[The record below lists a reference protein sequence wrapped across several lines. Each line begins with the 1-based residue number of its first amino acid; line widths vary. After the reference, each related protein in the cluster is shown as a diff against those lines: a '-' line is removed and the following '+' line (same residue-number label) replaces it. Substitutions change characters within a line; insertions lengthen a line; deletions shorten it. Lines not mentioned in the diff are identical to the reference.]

1 MAGPRLFTSEE
12 ESLHFRDREALFKV
26 IPVDG
31 GEAVVEVFPLY
42 ATGIAVLAPPTGAPQ
57 GPRRSLVAVELAA
70 PLEVRDL
77 SVIWRVRRN
86 LLINSSGAVAL
97 LAAAMA
103 TGFGFRTYIRGRRLE
118 EQLVIAREV
127 QTELLPAA
135 TESWKEVGLSTVYQP
150 ADQVSGDF
158 YDGFRVGDG
167 RIALVMGDVS
177 GKGVPAALVMGVIHG
192 AVRSSTWTGSAVDH
206 ERESRRLNELL
217 CEKSSGAR
225 FASMFWGYYDS
236 PTRQLCYVNA
246 GHCPALLAGERDG
259 RIEVTRLPATGT
271 VLGLLPGATYQ
282 QAACDVRPGDVL
294 VLYSDGVVEA
304 ATSADEEYGE
314 SRLREALVAAGSAGP
329 EDVRDGILASVGAF
343 IGATALRDDLTL
355 VVAKLA

>member
-1 MAGPRLFTSEE
+1 MTILVRVGIPAIAMAV
-12 ESLHFRDREALFKV
+12 A
-26 IPVDG
+26 G
-31 GEAVVEVFPLY
+31 GWWLM
-42 ATGIAVLAPPTGAPQ
+42 
-57 GPRRSLVAVELAA
+57 RRSLAPVEALTRAVERTH
-70 PLEVRDL
+70 E
-77 SVIWRVRRN
+77 SN
-86 LLINSSGAVAL
+86 LRQQLPRSGNGDEL
-97 LAAAMA
+97 D
-103 TGFGFRTYIRGRRLE
+103 RL
-118 EQLVIAREV
+118 
-127 QTELLPAA
+127 T
-135 TESWKEVGLSTVYQP
+135 
-150 ADQVSGDF
+150 
-158 YDGFRVGDG
+158 
-167 RIALVMGDVS
+167 GDVS
-177 GKGVPAALVMGVIHG
+177 GKGLPAALVMGVIHG
-192 AVRSSTWTGSAVDH
+192 AVRSSTWAGSAVDH

-304 ATSADEEYGE
+304 ATSEDEEYGE

-329 EDVRDGILASVGAF
+329 EGVRDGILASVGAF

>member
-1 MAGPRLFTSEE
+1 MATRSAAAAEELDSTTLLSALRAFERGDFSTRLPLNWVGMAGKIADAFNDIVETNDRL
-12 ESLHFRDREALFKV
+12 A
-26 IPVDG
+26 
-31 GEAVVEVFPLY
+31 A
-42 ATGIAVLAPPTGAPQ
+42 
-57 GPRRSLVAVELAA
+57 ELARISRQ
-70 PLEVRDL
+70 V
-77 SVIWRVRRN
+77 
-86 LLINSSGAVAL
+86 
-97 LAAAMA
+97 
-103 TGFGFRTYIRGRRLE
+103 GR
-118 EQLVIAREV
+118 
-127 QTELLPAA
+127 
-135 TESWKEVGLSTVYQP
+135 
-150 ADQVSGDF
+150 
-158 YDGFRVGDG
+158 DG
-167 RIALVMGDVS
+167 RINQRSQLAGVTGAWADSISSVNSLIDDLVY
-177 GKGVPAALVMGVIHG
+177 PTRETARVIG
-192 AVRSSTWTGSAVDH
+192 AVLNDPTGEAASYG
-206 ERESRRLNELL
+206 ESYL
-217 CEKSSGAR
+217 S
-225 FASMFWGYYDS
+225 YYDS